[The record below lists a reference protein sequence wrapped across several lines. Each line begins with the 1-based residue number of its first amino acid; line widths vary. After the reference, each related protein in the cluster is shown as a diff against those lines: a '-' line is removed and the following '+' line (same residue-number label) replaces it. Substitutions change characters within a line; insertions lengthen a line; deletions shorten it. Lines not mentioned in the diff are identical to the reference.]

1 MDITSIIICIVL
13 FFIGLVLGWGL
24 WGRKRTSEANED
36 VNVSESSTYIVDE
49 SLLAEKED
57 QLRKS
62 QAELDDLRAKTD
74 DLKSQISV
82 LQKEKDKEIGELQV
96 QLQNATEGKLD
107 EVVKQK
113 LDSVE
118 KLKKQ
123 ISDLEDDVDDLEDDV
138 EDYKKKLK
146 SKDAELSQV
155 QEEYDNISRE
165 AKKLKE
171 NLAHTKDDLARKA
184 EDLDMKVKSIAF
196 VQEILLAKGANG
208 KDEKMLGQRV
218 DDLKDYVRTDFKETI
233 SKIWKIEKDK
243 NKLKDDPVFGVDLDS
258 WAATAKKTWL
268 HKKTTIAFVG
278 EFSAG
283 KTSIV
288 NRILSMDDPSIPLLP
303 VSTKATTAIP
313 TYISGAESPSYRFV
327 TPSDEIKALSESAF
341 KKVDK
346 DVLGQI
352 KGVSSLIKYFVMK
365 YKNPNLSQLSILDT
379 PGFNSNDPEDA
390 ERTIEVINEC
400 DALFWVFDV
409 NAGTVNRSSIE
420 LIKKYLTRP
429 LYVVINK
436 TDTKSKVEVDQVET
450 LIRKTLK
457 NANIEV
463 QNFIRFSAKA
473 DINAIMEPIKQVKH
487 NSARDEYLDKLIG
500 TANDLLASQVKDV
513 KDAEKKATKLENKYS
528 KLVDDYNRSLTGLRD
543 DCEEAYGIPHWE
555 EHLFSKDRFEM
566 DADEGNRLLELLK
579 EISERHSNDLASGF
593 DNQWNTVNELEEAW
607 TTSSNEK
614 ANYTEL
620 LNCVEVLKKKINT
633 INKVR

>member
-1 MDITSIIICIVL
+1 MYVSTIIIAVVL
-13 FFIGLVLGWGL
+13 FVFGIVLGWVL
-24 WGRKRTSEANED
+24 WGRKETVEADEAT
-36 VNVSESSTYIVDE
+36 NVGASLMPVSDE
-49 SLLAEKED
+49 SALAEKDE
-57 QLRKS
+57 QLHKA
-62 QAELDDLRAKTD
+62 QGEQNALRTKIE
-74 DLKSQISV
+74 DLKNQISA
-82 LQKEKDKEIGELQV
+82 LQIEKEKRVGELET
-96 QLQNATEGKLD
+96 QLKDATDGKID
-107 EVVKQK
+107 EAVKQK

-123 ISDLEDDVDDLEDDV
+123 ISDLEDDVDDLED
-138 EDYKKKLK
+138 EIGDYKKKLK
-146 SKDAELSQV
+146 NKDAELGQV
-155 QEEYDNISRE
+155 QEDYDHLSCE
-165 AKKLKE
+165 AKSLKE
-171 NLAHTKDDLARKA
+171 ELSLAKEDLVRKT

-196 VQEILLAKGANG
+196 VQEILLAKVANG
-208 KDEKMLGQRV
+208 KDEKLLGQRV
-218 DDLKDYVRTDFKETI
+218 DDLKEYVRTDFKETI
-233 SKIWKIEKDK
+233 GKIWNIERDK
-243 NKLKDDPVFGVDLDS
+243 NKLKEDPVFGVDLDS

-487 NSARDEYLDKLIG
+487 NSAKDEYLDKLIG
-500 TANDLLASQVKDV
+500 TANDLLASQLKDV

-528 KLVDDYNRSLTGLRD
+528 KLVDDYNKSLTGLRD

>member
-1 MDITSIIICIVL
+1 MDVSTIIIAVVL
-13 FFIGLVLGWGL
+13 FVFGIVLGWVL
-24 WGRKRTSEANED
+24 WGRKETVEADEATNAGASLMP
-36 VNVSESSTYIVDE
+36 VGDE
-49 SLLAEKED
+49 SALAEKDE
-57 QLRKS
+57 QLHKA
-62 QAELDDLRAKTD
+62 QGEQDALRTKIE
-74 DLKSQISV
+74 DLKNQISA
-82 LQKEKDKEIGELQV
+82 LQIEKEKRVGELET
-96 QLQNATEGKLD
+96 QLKDATDGKID
-107 EVVKQK
+107 EAVKQK
-113 LDSVE
+113 LDSVD

-123 ISDLEDDVDDLEDDV
+123 ISDLEDDVDDLED
-138 EDYKKKLK
+138 EIGDYKKKLK
-146 SKDAELSQV
+146 NKDAELGQV
-155 QEEYDNISRE
+155 QEDYDNLSRE
-165 AKKLKE
+165 AKSLKE
-171 NLAHTKDDLARKA
+171 ELSLAKEDLVRKT
-184 EDLDMKVKSIAF
+184 EDLDMKVKSISF
-196 VQEILLAKGANG
+196 VQEILLAKVANG
-208 KDEKMLGQRV
+208 KDEKLLGQRV
-218 DDLKDYVRTDFKETI
+218 DDLKEYVRTDFKETI
-233 SKIWKIEKDK
+233 GKIWNIEKDK
-243 NKLKDDPVFGVDLDS
+243 NKLKEDPVFGVDLDS

-487 NSARDEYLDKLIG
+487 NSAKDEYLDKLIG
-500 TANDLLASQVKDV
+500 TANDLLASQLRDV

-620 LNCVEVLKKKINT
+620 LNCVEILKKKVNT